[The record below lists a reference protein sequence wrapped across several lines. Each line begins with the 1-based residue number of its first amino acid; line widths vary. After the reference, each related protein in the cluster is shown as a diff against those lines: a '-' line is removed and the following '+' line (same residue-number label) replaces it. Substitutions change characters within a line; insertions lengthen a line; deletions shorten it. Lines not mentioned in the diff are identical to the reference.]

1 MALTSTMFILN
12 LSNDII
18 SKHDG
23 RRQGSTPCRASM
35 RDILQ
40 IFKTNYLTQME
51 IVNYSE
57 KAIAVIG
64 ETRPHSDALK
74 GMGGRFNRY
83 LKCGAGWIFSQKK
96 RAEVEAFIAKTGA
109 SEPADKGM
117 ASYID
122 AQLEAGYNK

>member
-1 MALTSTMFILN
+1 
-12 LSNDII
+12 
-18 SKHDG
+18 
-23 RRQGSTPCRASM
+23 M
-35 RDILQ
+35 RDIPQ
-40 IFKTNYLTQME
+40 ILKPIIKHME

-96 RAEVEAFIAKTGA
+96 RAEVEAFIAKAGA
-109 SEPADKGM
+109 GSSEPADRGM

-122 AQLEAGYNK
+122 AQLEAGYNR